1 MGTLMNKIG
10 SKIFIGFTMF
20 LLLLNPL
27 RLVSQ
32 NQPGEREIKLSNKY
46 FWGQA
51 YNTDSSMAMLGAR
64 DDLMSRIS
72 KQISNSGTLN
82 GKSDLMV
89 KSIRYMYKPIEELTK
104 VIAYVTKEDVT
115 NIIENK
121 QPLIVSEM
129 KYTEVSTA
137 MNVTNPVEKPTLPI
151 EKKTIDQKTD
161 PIVKKDILSSP
172 TEYTLIVRL
181 IACNEGDE
189 LHSLLKSEE
198 NKNTLIFNWNSK
210 SYRKSVSS
218 ENFYIVI
225 IDPNKNRIVA
235 FLDKGKSERKDLKN
249 EQRKI
254 NIEAEYQNMIQV
266 WIQLL

>member
-1 MGTLMNKIG
+1 MNKIIP
-10 SKIFIGFTMF
+10 KIFIGFTMF

-32 NQPGEREIKLSNKY
+32 NQPGERELKRSNLY

-51 YNTDSSMAMLGAR
+51 YNADSNQARLDAR

-72 KQISNSGTLN
+72 NQISNSSTLN

-89 KSIRYMYKPIEELTK
+89 KSIRYINKPVEELTK
-104 VIAYVTKEDVT
+104 VIAYVTKEDVS

-121 QPLIVSEM
+121 QPLIVSEI
-129 KYTEVSTA
+129 KYTEASSA
-137 MNVTNPVEKPTLPI
+137 LNIKNPVEKPTLPI
-151 EKKTIDQKTD
+151 ENKPIVQKAE
-161 PIVKKDILSSP
+161 PIVKKDVLSSS
-172 TEYTLIVRL
+172 TENTLIVRL
-181 IACNEGDE
+181 IACNTGDE
-189 LHSLLKSEE
+189 LRNLLKNEE
-198 NKNTLIFNWNSK
+198 NKNTLIFSWNSK

-218 ENFYIVI
+218 ENFYIAI
-225 IDPNKNRIVA
+225 IDPSENRIVA

-249 EQRKI
+249 GKRII
-254 NIEAEYQNMIQV
+254 NIEPEYQNMIQV